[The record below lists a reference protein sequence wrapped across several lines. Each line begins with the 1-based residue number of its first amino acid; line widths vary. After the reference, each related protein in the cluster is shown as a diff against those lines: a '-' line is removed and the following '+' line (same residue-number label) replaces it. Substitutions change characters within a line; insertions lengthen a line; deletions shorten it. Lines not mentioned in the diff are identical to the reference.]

1 MSAEFES
8 IATGVADHIGNYADA
23 VRLPAGVDVIHT
35 SGTPGLRS
43 DGTLPEDF
51 SEEAAQAWRNVEEA
65 LGRAGAKLSDIV
77 SVRQWLIDAAD
88 IPAYAVVRSSVIK
101 HRPAFMLGVI
111 PALVWPNI
119 RVEIEVTAIR
129 APAKQAA
136 AMLHPPANC

>member
-51 SEEAAQAWRNVEEA
+51 SAKRPRKRGATSKRRWAGQA
-65 LGRAGAKLSDIV
+65 LS
-77 SVRQWLIDAAD
+77 SAT
-88 IPAYAVVRSSVIK
+88 SSVC
-101 HRPAFMLGVI
+101 G
-111 PALVWPNI
+111 NG
-119 RVEIEVTAIR
+119 
-129 APAKQAA
+129 
-136 AMLHPPANC
+136 